1 MRRYAGSVLWSQW
14 IGKECEVS
22 LSLSRVGEF
31 FYALSVLSIG
41 NCLTMIKKNLY
52 SFERSTYEDK
62 QLAKDRTFGHRS
74 RPVNLL
80 RQHGSAS
87 ASCLVPDVARMD
99 CSGRAGLFGPFPF
112 TG

>member
-1 MRRYAGSVLWSQW
+1 MLPGLAQ
-14 IGKECEVS
+14 
-22 LSLSRVGEF
+22 RVGKKPLLENPKEF
-31 FYALSVLSIG
+31 TSTGVLLCPAFFPALFFRLRHRELPH
-41 NCLTMIKKNLY
+41 NDQKEHLY

-99 CSGRAGLFGPFPF
+99 CSG
-112 TG
+112 